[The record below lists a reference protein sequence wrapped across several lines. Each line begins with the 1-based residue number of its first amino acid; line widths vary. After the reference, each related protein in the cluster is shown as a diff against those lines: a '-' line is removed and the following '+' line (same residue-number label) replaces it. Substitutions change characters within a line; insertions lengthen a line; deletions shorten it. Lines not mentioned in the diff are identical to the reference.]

1 MRTLFITLFTFCCVS
16 SVKSQVYDSVE
27 FKKISINGI
36 VLGSTKTA
44 LVKKL
49 GKAIKVVTTEDA
61 KGMDSYSD
69 YHYGKSSV
77 RISPA
82 GIVNG
87 FKITDDYF
95 SIQINR
101 IKIKVGDPLQL
112 IAGKYPNST
121 NAHVKDTSGKFKLRI
136 KASNSYVVCR
146 VMNGLIKEMEI
157 REEQP

>member
-1 MRTLFITLFTFCCVS
+1 MRTLFITLFIFCGITS
-16 SVKSQVYDSVE
+16 LKSQVCDSIE

-36 VLGSTKTA
+36 VLGSTKNTV
-44 LVKKL
+44 VKKL
-49 GKAIKVVTTEDA
+49 GKASKIITTEDA

-69 YHYGKSSV
+69 YYYRKSSV

-87 FKITDDYF
+87 FKITDGFFTLY
-95 SIQINR
+95 INGV
-101 IKIKVGDPLQL
+101 KIKVGDPLKF
-112 IAGKYPNST
+112 IAGKYPNSA
-121 NAHVKDTSGKFKLRI
+121 NAHVKDISGKFKLRI

-146 VMNGLIKEMEI
+146 VVNGLIKEIEI